1 MDPIKYAIQKPVT
14 VMVGVI
20 LLVLFG
26 LISLFKLPIQL
37 TPNVD
42 KPEITVT
49 TTWEGASPQEVER
62 EIIEEQE
69 ERLKSIRGL
78 KKMTSTSIRG
88 RGRITLEFHIETD
101 MSRAL
106 LDTSDKLRQVPEY
119 PENVNEPVV
128 QTSATSE
135 SRAIA
140 WFVLESNPPREDIA
154 TLNDLLEDV
163 IKPRLERVT
172 GVSSVNIY
180 GGIEREVH
188 VKIDPVKLASR
199 SLKMGQIREAL
210 DKQNLDISGGNID
223 QGKRSYTIRTVGQYR
238 SIEDIL
244 DTVILRDR
252 TRVIYLKD
260 VANAGFAY
268 KEQNF
273 VVRTK
278 GKPTMAMNAT
288 KESGSNVIM
297 VMKGLKNALGKVNE
311 QILEP
316 RNLRLVQVY
325 DETIYINSA
334 INLVIQNIWKGG
346 LLATSVILVFLA
358 HFRSTMV
365 IGFAIP
371 ISIIGTFL
379 FMVFS
384 GRNLN
389 VISLAGMAFAVGMV
403 VDNSIVILENIFR
416 HLQKGES
423 PWEASWRGAKE
434 VWGAVLASTLT
445 TMAVFI
451 PVILMKEEAGQ
462 LFRDIALAIC
472 FAIGLSLSVSVFVIP
487 TVTAHL
493 FKTKTQK
500 ALESW
505 KWITFIHRF
514 GSAFKN
520 LICNLVVWINRGII
534 KRIAVISGIT
544 CAAILITIFLIPPM
558 TYLPAGNQNLVIGF
572 LIPPPGY
579 SREEFLRMGREIEG
593 HLTPYWEAELGSEEA
608 KRLQGPPIE
617 SYFYVAIGQ
626 AVFMGARSKDPRRVK
641 PLENVIKAAASKI
654 PGVFAFAFQRSLFE
668 RGISSG
674 NSIDLEISGDDM
686 EAIKKAG
693 VLLIPAIA
701 RSFGFPRPD
710 PPNFNLGG
718 AEIIVKLDQ
727 DRAREMGLNVQE
739 AGFIVR
745 TMVDGAVIGDYWDK
759 DKKIDLKLI
768 SSIGT
773 VKTTDDLDSIPVAT
787 KDGRLVPLSSFV
799 NLIRSEGP
807 TQINHI
813 EERRA
818 IKLIISPP
826 PGMELELAMKKLLE
840 EIVAPLREKGLLS
853 KDIDINL
860 AGTADKL
867 TSARKALQ
875 WNFLLAVVIIYLLLA
890 SLFESFL
897 YPFVIMFSV
906 PLAAVGGVI
915 ALAIVHYLTGQQMD
929 ILTMLGFIILIGAV
943 VNNAILIVHQSL
955 NFIRKESMD
964 PQKAIVEALRIR
976 IRPIFM
982 SAMTSCF
989 GMLPLVLSQG
999 AGNELYRGLGSVVIG
1014 GILASSLFTV
1024 IVIPSLFSLVLSLKR
1039 QKIPALQTA
1048 PVPSPS
1054 QP

>member
-62 EIIEEQE
+62 EIVEEQE
-69 ERLKSIRGL
+69 ERLKSIQGL

-88 RGRITLEFHIETD
+88 RGTITLEFHIEID

-106 LDTSDKLRQVPEY
+106 LDTSDKLRQVPGY
-119 PENVNEPVV
+119 PENVDQPVV
-128 QTSATSE
+128 KTSATSE

-140 WFVLESNPPREDIA
+140 WFVLESTPPREDIA

-163 IKPRLERVT
+163 IKPRLERVA
-172 GVSSVNIY
+172 GVSSINLY

-188 VKIDPVKLASR
+188 VEIEPVELASR
-199 SLKMGQIREAL
+199 NLKMSQIREAL
-210 DKQNLDISGGNID
+210 VKQNVDISGGNIE
-223 QGKRSYTIRTVGQYR
+223 QGKRSYSIRTVGQYR

-244 DTVILRDR
+244 NTVIIRDR
-252 TRVIYLKD
+252 TRVIYLRD
-260 VANAGFAY
+260 VATARFAY

-278 GKPTMAMNAT
+278 GNPTMAMNAT
-288 KESGSNVIM
+288 RESGSNVLS
-297 VMKGLKNALGKVNE
+297 VMKGLKDAVNKVNSD
-311 QILEP
+311 ILES
-316 RNLRLVQVY
+316 RHLRLKQVY

-334 INLVIQNIWKGG
+334 IRLVIQNIWKGG
-346 LLATSVILVFLA
+346 LLAISVILIFLA

-365 IGFAIP
+365 IGIAIP

-379 FMVFS
+379 FMSFS

-416 HLQKGES
+416 HLQRGDS
-423 PWEASWRGAKE
+423 PQEASWRGTKE

-451 PVILMKEEAGQ
+451 PVIMIREEAGQ

-472 FAIGLSLSVSVFVIP
+472 FAIGLSLLVSVFFIP
-487 TVTAHL
+487 TVSAHIYKEGAGKKL
-493 FKTKTQK
+493 G
-500 ALESW
+500 SW
-505 KWITFIHRF
+505 RWINFIHRL
-514 GSAFKN
+514 GGAFKN
-520 LICNLVVWINRGII
+520 LICALVVWINRGII
-534 KRIAVISGIT
+534 KRIAVISVIT
-544 CAAILITIFLIPPM
+544 SAAILITIKSIPPM
-558 TYLPAGNQNLVIGF
+558 TYLPSGNRNLVIGI

-579 SREEFLRMGREIEG
+579 NREEFLKMGKEIEKS
-593 HLTPYWEAELGSEEA
+593 LKPYWEAELGSEEA
-608 KRLQGPPIE
+608 KRLDGPPIE
-617 SYFYVAIGQ
+617 SYFYVGFGQ
-626 AVFMGARSKDPRRVK
+626 RVFMGARSKDPKRIK
-641 PLENVIKAAASKI
+641 PLEKVIKAAASKI
-654 PGVFAFAFQRSLFE
+654 PGVFAFAFQRSLFQ
-668 RGISSG
+668 RGVSSG
-674 NSIDLEISGDDM
+674 NSIDLEISGDNI

-693 VLLIPAIA
+693 IVLIPAIA

-718 AEIIVKLDQ
+718 AEIIVELDQ
-727 DRAREMGLNVQE
+727 ERAREIGLTVQE

-745 TMVDGAVIGDYWDK
+745 TMVDGAVIGNYWDK

-768 SSIGT
+768 SSTGT
-773 VKTTDDLDSIPVAT
+773 VKTTGDLDSIPVAAN
-787 KDGRLVPLSSFV
+787 DGRLVPLSSFV
-799 NLIRSEGP
+799 NLIRTEGP

-826 PGMELELAMKKLLE
+826 ADVELETAMKRLEE
-840 EIVAPLREKGLLS
+840 EIVAPLRKKGLIP
-853 KDIDINL
+853 KEIDTNL

-875 WNFLLAVVIIYLLLA
+875 WNFVLAVVIIYLLMA

-897 YPFVIMFSV
+897 YPLVIMFSV
-906 PLAAVGGVI
+906 PLAAVGGVA
-915 ALAIVHYLTGQQMD
+915 ALSIVHFLTGQQMD

-955 NFIRKESMD
+955 NFIREESMD
-964 PQKAIVEALRIR
+964 PQMAIVEAVRIR

-982 SAMTSCF
+982 SAMTSTF

-1024 IVIPSLFSLVLSLKR
+1024 IVIPSLFSLVISIR
-1039 QKIPALQTA
+1039 R
-1048 PVPSPS
+1048 S
-1054 QP
+1054 